1 MKKMTKELLS
11 YIPKVYR
18 NSIIDFY
25 KDQDGY
31 WLSLKTTG
39 EYILQGYYSDY
50 LIHEDR
56 INDVLK
62 ILKDCTVKIQKN
74 TILK

>member
-1 MKKMTKELLS
+1 MTKELLS

-31 WLSLKTTG
+31 WLSLIKFNKKG
-39 EYILQGYYSDY
+39 RVFYESMY
-50 LIHEDR
+50 LSWPFSS
-56 INDVLK
+56 
-62 ILKDCTVKIQKN
+62 
-74 TILK
+74 

>member
-1 MKKMTKELLS
+1 MLKTTKELLS

-25 KDQDGY
+25 KDQDSY

>member
-1 MKKMTKELLS
+1 MIKMAKELLS

-31 WLSLKTTG
+31 CLSLKTTG
-39 EYILQGYYSDY
+39 EYILQGYYADY
-50 LIHEDR
+50 LIHEDC
-56 INDVLK
+56 IHDVLK
-62 ILKDCTVKIQKN
+62 ILKDCTVKIQNKPVR
-74 TILK
+74 

>member
-1 MKKMTKELLS
+1 MV
-11 YIPKVYR
+11 I
-18 NSIIDFY
+18 
-25 KDQDGY
+25 
-31 WLSLKTTG
+31 LKTTG